1 MDNNAVRLYARNS
14 RVAWRIIDGA
24 AVIVTPD
31 DGMVHR
37 LNETGT
43 WLWGEISE
51 PLSAEQLASRMTA
64 EFEVDA
70 DTALADVCEFLA
82 ALANRGIITTEAGR

>member
-1 MDNNAVRLYARNS
+1 MDNNAEKLFARNS
-14 RVAWRIIDGA
+14 RVAWRVIDGA

-43 WLWGEISE
+43 WLWIEMSS
-51 PLSAEQLASRMTA
+51 PLSVEQLAVRMTD
-64 EFEVDA
+64 EFEVEK
-70 DTALADVCEFLA
+70 DTALADVLEFLET
-82 ALANRGIITTEAGR
+82 LMSRGIIMEAGR